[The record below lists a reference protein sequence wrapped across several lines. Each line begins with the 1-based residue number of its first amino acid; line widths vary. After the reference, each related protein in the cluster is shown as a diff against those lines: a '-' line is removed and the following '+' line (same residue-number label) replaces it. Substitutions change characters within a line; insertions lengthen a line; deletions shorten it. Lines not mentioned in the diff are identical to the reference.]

1 MSDSRA
7 PLTRQRV
14 AEAALAFIDEHGEAA
29 LSMRKLG
36 AELGVEAMS
45 LYNHVAN
52 KDDLLDA
59 VSEILYTDVLARLND
74 DADLTW
80 QDELRDLAYRF
91 RDVGREHKGALGV
104 FLDRITPSSV
114 KYVFLERCYSIFT
127 RAGFDT
133 KEAAVAFDISA
144 SWVIGAIRQE
154 LGLMADL
161 EAMGGTTV
169 PREDLPAELQPVVD
183 FTQACIAW
191 TPAQRFDYGL
201 DTVLAGLEW
210 RLAQR

>member
-1 MSDSRA
+1 MSEPRA
-7 PLTRQRV
+7 PLHRQRV

-59 VSEILYTDVLARLND
+59 VSELLYGEVLARLD
-74 DADLTW
+74 TDPELSW

-91 RDVGREHKGALGV
+91 REVGHEHKNALGI
-104 FLDRITPSSV
+104 FLDRITPAPV
-114 KYVFLERCYSIFT
+114 KHVFLQRCYSIFT

-133 KEAAVAFDISA
+133 KEAAVAFDMSA

-161 EAMGGTTV
+161 EAIGGSMV
-169 PREDLPAELQPVVD
+169 SREELPPELRDVVD

>member
-1 MSDSRA
+1 MSEQRE
-7 PLTRQRV
+7 PLTRERV
-14 AEAALAFIDEHGEAA
+14 ASAALAFIDEHGQAA

-52 KDDLLDA
+52 KDDLFDA
-59 VSEILYTDVLARLND
+59 VSEILYADVLSRLD
-74 DADLTW
+74 DAEMSW
-80 QDELRDLAYRF
+80 QDELRDLAYQYRA
-91 RDVGREHKGALGV
+91 VAREHEGALGV
-104 FLDRITPSSV
+104 FLDRASPAAV
-114 KYVFLERCYSIFT
+114 KFVFLQRCYSIFT

-161 EAMGGTTV
+161 EELGGTTV
-169 PREDLPAELQPVVD
+169 PRESLPEHLQEVVD
-183 FTQACIAW
+183 FKQACIAW

-201 DTVLAGLEW
+201 ETVLAGLEW
-210 RLAQR
+210 RLAQS

>member
-1 MSDSRA
+1 MTEPRT
-7 PLTRQRV
+7 PLTRERV
-14 AEAALAFIDEHGEAA
+14 ATAALAFIDHHGESA

-59 VSEILYTDVLARLND
+59 VSEILFLDVLSRLSD
-74 DADLTW
+74 DTDTTW
-80 QDELRDLAYRF
+80 QDQLRDLAYCF
-91 RDVGREHKGALGV
+91 RAVAHDHKSALGI
-104 FLDRITPSSV
+104 FLDRITPAPV
-114 KYVFLERCYSIFT
+114 KYVFLQRCYSIFMS
-127 RAGFDT
+127 AGFDT
-133 KEAAVAFDISA
+133 KEAAVAFDMSA

-161 EAMGGTTV
+161 ERIGGTTV
-169 PREDLPAELQPVVD
+169 PREELPEDLREVVD
-183 FTQACIAW
+183 FTDACLAW
-191 TPAQRFDYGL
+191 TPTQRFDYGL